1 MYNTKFAPV
10 RRNSVFFGMP
20 FSSILNDSFF
30 GTDQAS
36 FMPAVNVSEDEKSI
50 QLSFSAPGFE
60 KEDFKV
66 HIENNVLTVSAEHKA
81 EVSEKEKNYTR
92 IEYRY
97 GSFSRSFRLPKD
109 KVNEDAVNATY
120 KNGILQLELPKREAA
135 PVVAAKTIQVL

>member
-10 RRNSVFFGMP
+10 RHDSLFFGMP
-20 FSSILNDSFF
+20 FSTFFNDSFLN
-30 GTDQAS
+30 TDQAT
-36 FMPAVNVSEDEKSI
+36 FMPAVNVSEYEKAI
-50 QLSFSAPGFE
+50 HLSFSAPGFE

-81 EVSEKEKNYTR
+81 ETNEKEKNYTR

-120 KNGILQLELPKREAA
+120 KNGILLLELPKREAA
-135 PVVAAKTIQVL
+135 PAVAAKTIQVL